1 MKYLL
6 LALFAASL
14 YGCDYACFTAAEIGD
29 ELRKNLKPRLEER
42 EVAVIGNTIEAMQ
55 KIKYDCEKSL
65 PRDKECV
72 MVFDFVPVEAD
83 YE

>member
-1 MKYLL
+1 MIKFISGVFVGALLVGL
-6 LALFAASL
+6 LAKS
-14 YGCDYACFTAAEIGD
+14 TIG
-29 ELRKNLKPRLEER
+29 EG
-42 EVAVIGNTIEAMQ
+42 IGNVWLV
-55 KIKYDCEKSL
+55 KYDCEKTL